1 MLTFAF
7 VNAKVNT
14 HLHMFNSQLNVGG
27 EERLQPT
34 SGRIIPPFAIAGTIE
49 AHNLRNCCRGKHRR
63 FEVISLSLK
72 LDTPERFE
80 VLGDAEDLESFGKVQ
95 DTDFLLKSKTPKQ
108 MLKRKKC
115 AAPET
120 SEKLPEKPEKPLE
133 KPEVQRKSQ
142 HKILSTDRADIKH
155 YKTCLNKACLRCKY
169 LRNERAWKKRTPMI
183 TKEIKIT
190 KADVST
196 DKIPL
201 LSESWLRCFVDSSG
215 NFVAGCGPCHDSGD
229 HSSWLA
235 QFEPCTAAS
244 LQISNLLQH
253 QASTTHINA
262 VYTQFKLLL
271 GTTGKPMTGAP
282 SEDEIRLA
290 WDAACQH
297 LAARDGVQG
306 VGGEQKIMKIWWC
319 ISEAMFQIDRAFLK
333 ESDGPLAGM
342 P

>member
-1 MLTFAF
+1 
-7 VNAKVNT
+7 
-14 HLHMFNSQLNVGG
+14 
-27 EERLQPT
+27 
-34 SGRIIPPFAIAGTIE
+34 
-49 AHNLRNCCRGKHRR
+49 
-63 FEVISLSLK
+63 
-72 LDTPERFE
+72 
-80 VLGDAEDLESFGKVQ
+80 
-95 DTDFLLKSKTPKQ
+95 
-108 MLKRKKC
+108 MLKRKKY

-142 HKILSTDRADIKH
+142 QKILSTDRADIKH

-215 NFVAGCGPCHDSGD
+215 NLVAGCGPCHDSGD

-271 GTTGKPMTGAP
+271 GPTGKPMTGAP

-319 ISEAMFQIDRAFLK
+319 ISEAMFQIDRAFLR